1 MKLFSPAAAGLVA
14 GFSLLAVSAE
24 LMPLSAFA
32 NSNVRDML
40 NNADM
45 SFGMGETETACLSIT
60 IAIQSSSPM
69 MDSQFGATTSSQ
81 KAELARYA
89 KRCGLRY

>member
-1 MKLFSPAAAGLVA
+1 MKLFSSAAAGLVA

-69 MDSQFGATTSSQ
+69 MDSQFGATTSNQ